1 MSMVKAVVKNL
12 RRVQTAVWIGSKR
25 YVFPAGI
32 KVRMNLTDEMVKEL
46 NRNHAFSVKVLGVI
60 ADSSSVRENVPDQS
74 SNASEESVLKSDA
87 HEVAETPVS
96 SPRSEIVEDM
106 NLIQEEAVGP
116 SVETPVEPSVET
128 PVEPTVEDVKSDNKP
143 DFFSMKKDELAEYLT
158 ERGIDPEGLS
168 RKEMLKRVKEIG

>member
-74 SNASEESVLKSDA
+74 SNASEENVLKSDA
-87 HEVAETPVS
+87 PEVAETPVC
-96 SPRSEIVEDM
+96 SPKSEIVEDM
-106 NLIQEEAVGP
+106 NLIQEEAV
-116 SVETPVEPSVET
+116 ETPVEPSVEPT
-128 PVEPTVEDVKSDNKP
+128 VEPTVEDVKSDNKP
-143 DFFSMKKDELAEYLT
+143 DFFSMKKDELASYLT

-168 RKEMLKRVKEIG
+168 RKEMLKRVKEV

>member
-74 SNASEESVLKSDA
+74 SNPSEENVLKSDA
-87 HEVAETPVS
+87 PEVAETPVP
-96 SPRSEIVEDM
+96 SPKSEIVEDM

-116 SVETPVEPSVET
+116 SVEPS
-128 PVEPTVEDVKSDNKP
+128 VEPTVEDVKSDNKP
-143 DFFSMKKDELAEYLT
+143 DFFSMKKDELASYLT
-158 ERGIDPEGLS
+158 ERGVDPEGLS

>member
-12 RRVQTAVWIGSKR
+12 RRVPTAVWIGSKR

-74 SNASEESVLKSDA
+74 SNASEENGLKDDA
-87 HEVAETPVS
+87 PEVVETPVC
-96 SPRSEIVEDM
+96 SPKSEIVEDM

-116 SVETPVEPSVET
+116 SVEPT
-128 PVEPTVEDVKSDNKP
+128 VEPTVEDVKSDNKP
-143 DFFSMKKDELAEYLT
+143 DFFSMKKDELASYLT

-168 RKEMLKRVKEIG
+168 RKEMLKRVKDI

>member
-60 ADSSSVRENVPDQS
+60 ADASSVRENVPDQS
-74 SNASEESVLKSDA
+74 SNASEENVLKSDA
-87 HEVAETPVS
+87 PEVAETHVS

-106 NLIQEEAVGP
+106 NLIQEEAV
-116 SVETPVEPSVET
+116 EPT
-128 PVEPTVEDVKSDNKP
+128 VEPTVEDVKSDNKP
-143 DFFSMKKDELAEYLT
+143 DFFSMKKDELASYLT
-158 ERGIDPEGLS
+158 ERGVDPEGLS
-168 RKEMLKRVKEIG
+168 RKEMLKRVKEV

>member
-46 NRNHAFSVKVLGVI
+46 NRNHAFSVKVIGVI

-74 SNASEESVLKSDA
+74 SNASEENVLKSDA
-87 HEVAETPVS
+87 PEVSETHVS
-96 SPRSEIVEDM
+96 SPKSEIVEDM
-106 NLIQEEAVGP
+106 NLIQEEAV
-116 SVETPVEPSVET
+116 EPT
-128 PVEPTVEDVKSDNKP
+128 VEPTVEDVKSDNKP
-143 DFFSMKKDELAEYLT
+143 DFFSMKKDELASYLT
-158 ERGIDPEGLS
+158 ERGVDPEGLS
-168 RKEMLKRVKEIG
+168 RKEMLKRVKEV

>member
-12 RRVQTAVWIGSKR
+12 RRVPTAVWIGSKR

-74 SNASEESVLKSDA
+74 SNASEENGLKSDA
-87 HEVAETPVS
+87 PEVAEAPVC

-106 NLIQEEAVGP
+106 NLIQEEAVE
-116 SVETPVEPSVET
+116 STVEPT
-128 PVEPTVEDVKSDNKP
+128 VEPTVEDVKSDNKP
-143 DFFSMKKDELAEYLT
+143 DFFSMKKDELASYLT
-158 ERGIDPEGLS
+158 ERGVDPEGLS
-168 RKEMLKRVKEIG
+168 RKEMLKRVKDI

>member
-12 RRVQTAVWIGSKR
+12 RRVPTAVWIGSKR

-74 SNASEESVLKSDA
+74 SNASEENVLKSDA
-87 HEVAETPVS
+87 PEVAETPIC
-96 SPRSEIVEDM
+96 SPKSEIVEDM
-106 NLIQEEAVGP
+106 ALIQEEAAGP
-116 SVETPVEPSVET
+116 T
-128 PVEPTVEDVKSDNKP
+128 VEPTVEDVKSDNKP
-143 DFFSMKKDELAEYLT
+143 DFFSMKKDELASYLT
-158 ERGIDPEGLS
+158 ERGVDPEGLS
-168 RKEMLKRVKEIG
+168 RKEMLKRVKDI

>member
-74 SNASEESVLKSDA
+74 SNASEENGLKSDA
-87 HEVAETPVS
+87 PEVAETPVS

-106 NLIQEEAVGP
+106 DLIQEEAVGP
-116 SVETPVEPSVET
+116 S
-128 PVEPTVEDVKSDNKP
+128 VEPTVEDVKSDNKP
-143 DFFSMKKDELAEYLT
+143 DFFSMKKDELASYLT
-158 ERGIDPEGLS
+158 ERGINPEGLS

>member
-12 RRVQTAVWIGSKR
+12 RRVPTAVWIGSKR

-74 SNASEESVLKSDA
+74 SNASEENVLKSDA
-87 HEVAETPVS
+87 PEVAETPVP
-96 SPRSEIVEDM
+96 SPKSEIVEDM

-116 SVETPVEPSVET
+116 TVEPSVEPT
-128 PVEPTVEDVKSDNKP
+128 VEPTVEDVKSDNKP
-143 DFFSMKKDELAEYLT
+143 DFFSMKKDELASYLT
-158 ERGIDPEGLS
+158 ERGVDPEGLS

>member
-1 MSMVKAVVKNL
+1 MSMIKAVVKNL

-60 ADSSSVRENVPDQS
+60 ADPSSVRENVPDQPAP
-74 SNASEESVLKSDA
+74 ASEENVLKSDA
-87 HEVAETPVS
+87 PEVAETPVP

-106 NLIQEEAVGP
+106 NLIQEEAV
-116 SVETPVEPSVET
+116 ETPVET

-143 DFFSMKKDELAEYLT
+143 DFFSMKKDELASYLT
-158 ERGIDPEGLS
+158 ERGVDPEGLS

>member
-46 NRNHAFSVKVLGVI
+46 NRNHAFSVKVIGVI

-74 SNASEESVLKSDA
+74 SNASEENVLKSDA
-87 HEVAETPVS
+87 PEVVETPVP
-96 SPRSEIVEDM
+96 SPKSEIVEDM

-116 SVETPVEPSVET
+116 S
-128 PVEPTVEDVKSDNKP
+128 VEPTVEDVKSDNKP
-143 DFFSMKKDELAEYLT
+143 DFFSMKKDELASYLT
-158 ERGIDPEGLS
+158 ERGVDPEGLS
-168 RKEMLKRVKEIG
+168 RKEMLKRVKDI

>member
-12 RRVQTAVWIGSKR
+12 RRVPTAVWIGSKR

-74 SNASEESVLKSDA
+74 SNASEENVLKSDTP
-87 HEVAETPVS
+87 EVAETPVS

-116 SVETPVEPSVET
+116 SVEPTVEPS
-128 PVEPTVEDVKSDNKP
+128 VEDVKSDNKP
-143 DFFSMKKDELAEYLT
+143 DFFSMKKDELALYLT

-168 RKEMLKRVKEIG
+168 RKEMLKRVKDI

>member
-1 MSMVKAVVKNL
+1 MSMVKAVVRNL

-46 NRNHAFSVKVLGVI
+46 NRNHAFSVKVIGAV
-60 ADSSSVRENVPDQS
+60 ADASVRENVPDQS
-74 SNASEESVLKSDA
+74 SNGSEENGLKSDTT
-87 HEVAETPVS
+87 EVAETPVS

-106 NLIQEEAVGP
+106 SLIQEEAA
-116 SVETPVEPSVET
+116 
-128 PVEPTVEDVKSDNKP
+128 EPTVEDLKSNKNP

-168 RKEMLKRVKEIG
+168 RKEMLKRVKDI

>member
-46 NRNHAFSVKVLGVI
+46 NRNHAFSVKVIGVI

-74 SNASEESVLKSDA
+74 SNASEENVLKSDA
-87 HEVAETPVS
+87 PEVAETHVS
-96 SPRSEIVEDM
+96 SPKSEIVEDM

-116 SVETPVEPSVET
+116 SVEPS
-128 PVEPTVEDVKSDNKP
+128 VEPTVEDVKSDNKP
-143 DFFSMKKDELAEYLT
+143 DFFSMKKDELASYLT
-158 ERGIDPEGLS
+158 ERGVDPEGLS
-168 RKEMLKRVKEIG
+168 RKEMLKRVKDI

>member
-74 SNASEESVLKSDA
+74 SNASEENVLKSDA
-87 HEVAETPVS
+87 PEVAETHVS
-96 SPRSEIVEDM
+96 SPKSEIVEDM
-106 NLIQEEAVGP
+106 ASIQEEAVEP
-116 SVETPVEPSVET
+116 TVEPSVE
-128 PVEPTVEDVKSDNKP
+128 PSVEDVKSDNKP
-143 DFFSMKKDELAEYLT
+143 DFFSMKKDELASYLT
-158 ERGIDPEGLS
+158 ERGVDPEGLS
-168 RKEMLKRVKEIG
+168 RKEMLKRIKEIG

>member
-74 SNASEESVLKSDA
+74 APASEENVLKSDA
-87 HEVAETPVS
+87 PEVAETPVS
-96 SPRSEIVEDM
+96 SPKSEIVEDM

-116 SVETPVEPSVET
+116 SVEPS
-128 PVEPTVEDVKSDNKP
+128 VEPTVEDVKSDNKP
-143 DFFSMKKDELAEYLT
+143 DFFSMKKDELASYLT
-158 ERGIDPEGLS
+158 ERGVDPEGLS
-168 RKEMLKRVKEIG
+168 RKEMLKRVKEI

>member
-12 RRVQTAVWIGSKR
+12 RRVPTAVWIGSKR

-74 SNASEESVLKSDA
+74 SNASEENVLKSDA
-87 HEVAETPVS
+87 HEVSETPVS
-96 SPRSEIVEDM
+96 SPKSEIVEDM

-116 SVETPVEPSVET
+116 SVEPS
-128 PVEPTVEDVKSDNKP
+128 VEPTVEDVKSDNKP
-143 DFFSMKKDELAEYLT
+143 DFFSMKKDELASYLT
-158 ERGIDPEGLS
+158 ERGVDPEGLS
-168 RKEMLKRVKEIG
+168 RKEMLKRVKEI

>member
-46 NRNHAFSVKVLGVI
+46 NRNHAFSVKVLGVV

-96 SPRSEIVEDM
+96 SPKSEIVEDM

-116 SVETPVEPSVET
+116 TVEPTVET

-143 DFFSMKKDELAEYLT
+143 DFFSMKKDELASYLT

-168 RKEMLKRVKEIG
+168 RKEMLKRVKDIG

>member
-12 RRVQTAVWIGSKR
+12 RRVPTAVWIGSKR

-74 SNASEESVLKSDA
+74 APASEENVLKSDA
-87 HEVAETPVS
+87 PEVAETPVP
-96 SPRSEIVEDM
+96 SPKSEIVEDM

-116 SVETPVEPSVET
+116 TMETTVEPT
-128 PVEPTVEDVKSDNKP
+128 VEPTVEDVKSDNKP
-143 DFFSMKKDELAEYLT
+143 DFFSMKKDELASYLT
-158 ERGIDPEGLS
+158 ERGVDPEGLS

>member
-74 SNASEESVLKSDA
+74 SNASEENVLKSDA
-87 HEVAETPVS
+87 PEVAETPVC
-96 SPRSEIVEDM
+96 SPKSEIVEDM
-106 NLIQEEAVGP
+106 NLIQEEAV
-116 SVETPVEPSVET
+116 ETPVEPTVET

-143 DFFSMKKDELAEYLT
+143 DFFSMKKDELASYLT
-158 ERGIDPEGLS
+158 ERGVDPEGLS

>member
-74 SNASEESVLKSDA
+74 SNASEENVLKSDA
-87 HEVAETPVS
+87 PEVAETPVC
-96 SPRSEIVEDM
+96 SPKSEIVEDM
-106 NLIQEEAVGP
+106 NLIQEEAV
-116 SVETPVEPSVET
+116 ETPVEPS
-128 PVEPTVEDVKSDNKP
+128 VEPTVEDVKSDNKP
-143 DFFSMKKDELAEYLT
+143 DFFSMKKDELASYLT
-158 ERGIDPEGLS
+158 ERGVDPEGLS

>member
-12 RRVQTAVWIGSKR
+12 RRVPTAVWIGSKR

-74 SNASEESVLKSDA
+74 SNASEENGLKSDA
-87 HEVAETPVS
+87 PEVSETPVS
-96 SPRSEIVEDM
+96 SPKSEIVEDM
-106 NLIQEEAVGP
+106 NLIQEEAVE
-116 SVETPVEPSVET
+116 STVEPT
-128 PVEPTVEDVKSDNKP
+128 VEPTVEDVKSDNKP
-143 DFFSMKKDELAEYLT
+143 DFFSMKKDELASYLT
-158 ERGIDPEGLS
+158 ERGVDPEGLS
-168 RKEMLKRVKEIG
+168 RKEMLKRVKDI

>member
-12 RRVQTAVWIGSKR
+12 RRVPTAVWIGSKR

-60 ADSSSVRENVPDQS
+60 ADSYSVRENVPDQS
-74 SNASEESVLKSDA
+74 SNASEENGLKDDA
-87 HEVAETPVS
+87 PEVAETPVC

-106 NLIQEEAVGP
+106 NLIQEEAV
-116 SVETPVEPSVET
+116 EPT
-128 PVEPTVEDVKSDNKP
+128 VEPTVEDVKSDNKP
-143 DFFSMKKDELAEYLT
+143 DFFSMKKDELASYLT
-158 ERGIDPEGLS
+158 ERGVDPEGLS
-168 RKEMLKRVKEIG
+168 RKEMLKRVKDI

>member
-46 NRNHAFSVKVLGVI
+46 NRNHAFAIQVI
-60 ADSSSVRENVPDQS
+60 GAVADASSVRENVPDQS
-74 SNASEESVLKSDA
+74 SNGSAGNVLNSVSPEVSEIDA
-87 HEVAETPVS
+87 S
-96 SPRSEIVEDM
+96 SPKSEIVEDM
-106 NLIQEEAVGP
+106 DLIQDEA
-116 SVETPVEPSVET
+116 
-128 PVEPTVEDVKSDNKP
+128 VEPTVEDLKSNKSP

-158 ERGIDPEGLS
+158 ARGIDPEGLS
-168 RKEMLKRVKEIG
+168 RKEMLKRVKDI

>member
-46 NRNHAFSVKVLGVI
+46 NRNHAFSVKVIGVI

-74 SNASEESVLKSDA
+74 SNASEENVLKSDA
-87 HEVAETPVS
+87 PEVVETPVS
-96 SPRSEIVEDM
+96 SPKSEIVEDM

-116 SVETPVEPSVET
+116 AVEST
-128 PVEPTVEDVKSDNKP
+128 VEPTVESTGEDVKSDNKP
-143 DFFSMKKDELAEYLT
+143 DFFSMKKDELASYLT

-168 RKEMLKRVKEIG
+168 RKEMLKRVKDI

>member
-12 RRVQTAVWIGSKR
+12 RRVPTAVWIGSKR

-74 SNASEESVLKSDA
+74 APASEENVLKSDA
-87 HEVAETPVS
+87 PEVAETPVS
-96 SPRSEIVEDM
+96 SPKSEIVEDM

-116 SVETPVEPSVET
+116 TVETPVET
-128 PVEPTVEDVKSDNKP
+128 PVEDVKSDNKP
-143 DFFSMKKDELAEYLT
+143 DFFSMKKDELASYLT

-168 RKEMLKRVKEIG
+168 RKEMLKRVKDIG

>member
-12 RRVQTAVWIGSKR
+12 RRVPTAVWIGSKR

-74 SNASEESVLKSDA
+74 SNASEENGLKDDA
-87 HEVAETPVS
+87 PEVAETPVC

-106 NLIQEEAVGP
+106 ALIQEEAAGP
-116 SVETPVEPSVET
+116 T
-128 PVEPTVEDVKSDNKP
+128 VEPTVEDVKSDNKP
-143 DFFSMKKDELAEYLT
+143 DFFSMKKDELASYLT
-158 ERGIDPEGLS
+158 ERGVDPEGLS
-168 RKEMLKRVKEIG
+168 RKEMLKRVKDI

>member
-12 RRVQTAVWIGSKR
+12 RRVPTAVWIGSKR

-46 NRNHAFSVKVLGVI
+46 DRNHAFSVKVLGVI

-74 SNASEESVLKSDA
+74 SKASEENVLKSDA
-87 HEVAETPVS
+87 PEVAETPVS
-96 SPRSEIVEDM
+96 SPKSEIVEDM

-116 SVETPVEPSVET
+116 SVETPMET

-143 DFFSMKKDELAEYLT
+143 DFFSMKKDELASYLT

-168 RKEMLKRVKEIG
+168 RKEMLKRVKDI

>member
-74 SNASEESVLKSDA
+74 SNASEENVLKSDA
-87 HEVAETPVS
+87 PEVAETHVS

-106 NLIQEEAVGP
+106 NLIQEEAVEP
-116 SVETPVEPSVET
+116 TVEPTVEPS
-128 PVEPTVEDVKSDNKP
+128 VEDVKSDNKP
-143 DFFSMKKDELAEYLT
+143 DFFSMKKDELASYLT

-168 RKEMLKRVKEIG
+168 RKEMLKRVKEV

>member
-1 MSMVKAVVKNL
+1 MSMVKAVVRNL
-12 RRVQTAVWIGSKR
+12 QRVQTAVWIGSKR

-46 NRNHAFSVKVLGVI
+46 NRNHAFSVKVIGAV
-60 ADSSSVRENVPDQS
+60 ADASVRENVPDQS
-74 SNASEESVLKSDA
+74 SNGSEENGLKSDDT
-87 HEVAETPVS
+87 EVAETPVS

-106 NLIQEEAVGP
+106 SLIQEEAA
-116 SVETPVEPSVET
+116 EPT
-128 PVEPTVEDVKSDNKP
+128 VEPTVEDLKSNKNP

-168 RKEMLKRVKEIG
+168 RKEMLKRVKDI

>member
-1 MSMVKAVVKNL
+1 MSMVKAVVRNL

-46 NRNHAFSVKVLGVI
+46 NRNHAFSVKVIGAV
-60 ADSSSVRENVPDQS
+60 ADASVRENVPDQS
-74 SNASEESVLKSDA
+74 SNGSEENGLKSDTT
-87 HEVAETPVS
+87 EVAETPVS

-106 NLIQEEAVGP
+106 SLIQEEAA
-116 SVETPVEPSVET
+116 EPT
-128 PVEPTVEDVKSDNKP
+128 VEPTVEDLKSNKNP

-168 RKEMLKRVKEIG
+168 RKEMLKRVKDI

>member
-74 SNASEESVLKSDA
+74 SNASEENVLKSDA
-87 HEVAETPVS
+87 PEVAETPVC
-96 SPRSEIVEDM
+96 SPKSEIVEDM
-106 NLIQEEAVGP
+106 NLIQEEAV
-116 SVETPVEPSVET
+116 EPTVET

-143 DFFSMKKDELAEYLT
+143 DFFSMKKDELASYLT
-158 ERGIDPEGLS
+158 ERGVDPEGLS

>member
-74 SNASEESVLKSDA
+74 APASEENGLKSDA
-87 HEVAETPVS
+87 PEVAETHVS
-96 SPRSEIVEDM
+96 SPKSEIVEDM
-106 NLIQEEAVGP
+106 ASIQEEAVEP
-116 SVETPVEPSVET
+116 TVEPS
-128 PVEPTVEDVKSDNKP
+128 VEPTVEDVKSDNKP
-143 DFFSMKKDELAEYLT
+143 DFFSMKKDELASYLT
-158 ERGIDPEGLS
+158 ERGVDPEGLS
-168 RKEMLKRVKEIG
+168 RKEMLKRIKEIG

>member
-1 MSMVKAVVKNL
+1 MSMIKAVVKNL

-60 ADSSSVRENVPDQS
+60 ADPSSVRENVPDQPAP
-74 SNASEESVLKSDA
+74 ASEENVLKSDA
-87 HEVAETPVS
+87 PEVAETPVP

-106 NLIQEEAVGP
+106 NLIQEEAVETP
-116 SVETPVEPSVET
+116 VETPVEPS
-128 PVEPTVEDVKSDNKP
+128 VEPTVEDVKSDNKP
-143 DFFSMKKDELAEYLT
+143 DFFSMKKDDLASYLT
-158 ERGIDPEGLS
+158 ERGVDPEGLS

>member
-60 ADSSSVRENVPDQS
+60 ADSSSVRENVPDQPAP
-74 SNASEESVLKSDA
+74 ASEENVLKFDA
-87 HEVAETPVS
+87 PEVAETHVC

-106 NLIQEEAVGP
+106 NLIQEEAVEP
-116 SVETPVEPSVET
+116 TVEPS
-128 PVEPTVEDVKSDNKP
+128 VEPTVEDVKSDNKP
-143 DFFSMKKDELAEYLT
+143 DFFSMKKDELASYLT
-158 ERGIDPEGLS
+158 ERGVDPEGLS
-168 RKEMLKRVKEIG
+168 RKEMLKRVKEI